1 MPGTVVALKRADGCS
16 LEKAVKSGGF
26 TITEK
31 SYEPPACSIGLVLD
45 ANGGFS
51 YKKDS
56 AICKVTLDIYLDPRF
71 VYSGFMINLP

>member
-1 MPGTVVALKRADGCS
+1 MPTVVALARGDGCGI
-16 LEKAVKSGGF
+16 ERAAGKSGGF